1 MELYAAVVLKRRWSC
16 YIPILQSQ
24 GRLQLV
30 VANDLLGNVHLAVRV
45 VSFHELLIGIEKT
58 VKYEVI
64 GLGEFLIEPFDDGV
78 LFINVHVP
86 EFLLRIEIFMHNFGS
101 EVLGYCL
108 SFILGH
114 PLLMLIVHRLNVVLD
129 TK

>member
-64 GLGEFLIEPFDDGV
+64 GLGEFLIEPFDDVV

-101 EVLGYCL
+101 EVLCYCL